1 MAKIKIVTDS
11 ASDLG
16 KDLREKYD
24 IEYYPMGLIVDEH
37 VTIADLD
44 WGEYSVEEFYQLLKD
59 RHHVKTTLITVE
71 TVVNMT
77 EPWLKEGYDVL
88 YLGCSTALTASINS
102 FNLAK
107 EELHDKYPDR
117 RMVAVPTYAASCTLG
132 MMVVDAAIR
141 RNKGASLEDL
151 MKWVEDN
158 RFFYNQFCTVDTLT
172 YLKEAGRIK
181 AGKAFFGN
189 LMGVKPIFISDRKG
203 NNLVTTKAKGTK
215 GSLETI
221 ISCIKDAYE
230 GDKDNRIFIVHADCP
245 DKVEYL
251 KQRFTEE
258 LGTKNFTVCTM
269 GPIVG
274 TTCGPATIAAFC
286 KGKEVTRY
294 EGDGL
299 DKQSFL
305 TIN

>member
-1 MAKIKIVTDS
+1 MAKFKIVTDS

-16 KDLREKYD
+16 KDLRKKFD

-44 WGEYSVEEFYQLLKD
+44 WGEYSVQEFYQLLKD
-59 RHHVKTTLITVE
+59 HRHVKTTLITVD
-71 TVVNMT
+71 TVMKQT
-77 EPWLKEGYDVL
+77 EEWFKEGFDVL

-107 EELHDKYPDR
+107 EELHEKYPSR
-117 RMVAVPTYAASCTLG
+117 RMVAVQTYAASCTLG
-132 MMVVDAAIR
+132 MMVIDAAIER
-141 RNKGASLEDL
+141 AKGASLDEVA
-151 MKWVEDN
+151 KWVEDN

-172 YLKEAGRIK
+172 YLKENGRIK

-203 NNLVTTKAKGTK
+203 NNLVVTKAKGTK

-221 ISCIKDAYE
+221 VSLIKEAYQPQ
-230 GDKDNRIFIVHADCP
+230 KDDRIFIVHADCE

-251 KQRFTEE
+251 KKRFEEE
-258 LGTKNFTVCTM
+258 LGCKNFTVCLM

-294 EGDGL
+294 EGDGQ
-299 DKQSFL
+299 D
-305 TIN
+305 

>member
-1 MAKIKIVTDS
+1 MAKYKIITDS
-11 ASDLG
+11 CSELDKEMRAKLDV
-16 KDLREKYD
+16 D
-24 IEYYPMGLIVDEH
+24 YYPMGLIVDTH
-37 VTIADLD
+37 DTIADLD
-44 WGEYSVEEFYQLLKD
+44 WGEYSIEEFYQLLKD
-59 RHHVKTTLITVE
+59 HHHVKTTLITVE
-71 TVVNMT
+71 TVVKVS
-77 EPWLKEGYDVL
+77 EKYLKEGYDIL

-102 FNLAK
+102 YNLAK
-107 EELHDKYPDR
+107 EELLEKYPNR
-117 RMVAVPTYAASCTLG
+117 RMESASTFLASCGLG
-132 MMVVDAAIR
+132 MLVEDIAKAR
-141 RNKGASLEDL
+141 DQGASIDEAIKL
-151 MKWVEDN
+151 VEER

-299 DKQSFL
+299 DK
-305 TIN
+305 

>member
-1 MAKIKIVTDS
+1 MAKFKIVTDS

-16 KDLREKYD
+16 KELREKYD
-24 IEYYPMGLIVDEH
+24 IEYFPMGLVVDEH

-44 WGEYSVEEFYQLLKD
+44 WGEYSVQEFYQLLKD
-59 RHHVKTTLITVE
+59 HRHVKTTLITVD
-71 TVVNMT
+71 TVMKMC
-77 EPWLKEGYDVL
+77 EKWLKDGFDVL

-102 FNLAK
+102 YNLAK
-107 EELHDKYPDR
+107 EELLEKYPAR
-117 RMVAVPTYAASCTLG
+117 RMEAVSTFAASATLG
-132 MMVVDAAIR
+132 MMVIDAALQR
-141 RNKGASLEDL
+141 KNGASLDEV
-151 MKWVEDN
+151 MKWVDDN
-158 RFFYNQFCTVDTLT
+158 KFFYNQFCTVDTLT

-221 ISCIKDAYE
+221 VACIKDAYE
-230 GDKDNRIFIVHADCP
+230 GDKDDRIFIVHADCP
-245 DKVEYL
+245 DKVAYL
-251 KQRFTEE
+251 KQRFEEE

-299 DKQSFL
+299 DK
-305 TIN
+305 